1 MANMDITSKS
11 LKKKLKNAPKNN
23 YNRARLSE
31 TSPSFFAE
39 AYKAIRTNFQFSVS
53 AINGNVI
60 TISST
65 GPGEGKSTTSSNLSI
80 AISQNGKKV
89 LLIDCD
95 LRKPVQ
101 HQIFKVANR
110 IGLSSVLAKF
120 KTFDECV
127 IKCIDKNL
135 DLLTT
140 GPIPPNPSELLGS
153 QHMKELLDHVS
164 SIYDYVII
172 DMPPIALVTDA
183 LVLAPHTSGIILVTR
198 QNVTHTDLLDK
209 VIKNLE
215 FSDTKIIGFI
225 MTEDIN

>member
-11 LKKKLKNAPKNN
+11 LKKKFKNAPKNN
-23 YNRARLSE
+23 YSRTKLSE
-31 TSPSFFAE
+31 DSPSFFSE

-53 AINGNVI
+53 ATNSNII

-65 GPGEGKSTTSSNLSI
+65 GPSEGKSTTSSNLSI
-80 AISQNGKKV
+80 TIAQTGKKV

-110 IGLSSVLAKF
+110 IGISSVLAKF

-127 IKCIDKNL
+127 AKCVDENL
-135 DLLTT
+135 DLLTA

-153 QHMKELLDHVS
+153 QHMKEFLDQVS
-164 SIYDYVII
+164 KIYDYVII
-172 DMPPIALVTDA
+172 DMPPIALVADA
-183 LVLAPHTSGIILVTR
+183 LVLAPHTAGMILVTR
-198 QNVTHTDLLDK
+198 QNVTHMDLLDK

-215 FSDTKIIGFI
+215 FSDTKILGFI